1 MLRKYILARPNETPP
16 YAAEIPI
23 PSIGTV
29 FVSSEEKDHPI
40 DHVFDSN
47 RGRAAT
53 RWIAGQPGEQAIIV
67 AFDTPQ
73 TIHQVHLEIEE
84 HEISRTQEL
93 QLSLST
99 DWGVTYR
106 ELLRQEYNFSPP
118 STTFEQEDWTIPG
131 QQVTHLRL
139 SIKPDKGGK
148 DCRASVTSLALQ

>member
-1 MLRKYILARPNETPP
+1 MVRKYVQARPSEAPP
-16 YAAEIPI
+16 KAAEIPI
-23 PSIGTV
+23 PFIGTI
-29 FVSSEEKDHPI
+29 FVSSEEINHPI
-40 DHVFDSN
+40 DHVFDNN

-53 RWIAGQPGEQAIIV
+53 RWIAGQPGEQGIIV

-73 TIHQVHLEIEE
+73 DINQVHLEIEE
-84 HEISRTQEL
+84 HKISRTQEL

-118 STTFEQEDWTIPG
+118 STTLEQEDWTIPG

-139 SIKPDKGGK
+139 WIKPDKSGK